1 MNLKY
6 LTLVIFGIL
15 SCLNT
20 LIAGYLAV
28 NDKSG
33 FVYFFVAS
41 FTLWIVPVM
50 PILNALNSVSEP
62 KKNNINDPPLT

>member
-6 LTLVIFGIL
+6 LTLLIFGIL

-28 NDKSG
+28 NEKTG
-33 FVYFFVAS
+33 FIYFFVAS
-41 FTLWIVPVM
+41 FVLWIVPVM
-50 PILNALNSVSEP
+50 PILNALNSVAEP
-62 KKNNINDPPLT
+62 KTHNNDPPLT